1 MSGKDFGLEVVE
13 EYELLG
19 EKRYR
24 LRIAG
29 TSIYINVAASSRD
42 EAFRKAREMIRDLE
56 LDKLANLLSSGK
68 EE

>member
-1 MSGKDFGLEVVE
+1 MSGEDFSLEVVE

-29 TSIYINVAASSRD
+29 TSIYINVAASSQD

-68 EE
+68 EG

>member
-29 TSIYINVAASSRD
+29 TSIYINVAGSSRD